1 MCLVEEDGP
10 RVKRARGCQDDD
22 QEKGNVE
29 TINLMLYHR
38 GGENKQRHADQ
49 RITVLCI
56 ILLWWVIGIVLMLER
71 ADL

>member
-1 MCLVEEDGP
+1 MEEDGP
-10 RVKRARGCQDDD
+10 RVKRARGCQDNN

-38 GGENKQRHADQ
+38 RGENKQGYADQ
-49 RITVLCI
+49 RITVLRA
-56 ILLWWVIGIVLMLER
+56 ILLRWGIGIVLMLEG